1 MSMPEYNTVEI
12 DKAVR
17 IAWVSLN
24 RPEKRSA
31 MSPELH
37 FEMVDVLTRLDL
49 DDEVEVLV
57 LTGEGEAFS
66 AGMDL
71 KLFFRDLDDNPAAR
85 AAAREADRSWGWYK
99 LTNFSKPTIAMVNGY
114 CFGGAFI
121 PLVACDFAIAA
132 EDAMFGLSE
141 VNWGILPG
149 GLVSKV
155 VTMTMNYRK
164 SMYYAATG
172 RPFDGMT
179 AEEIGLITYAVP
191 AARLRA
197 EVIELARDLMKKNP
211 DVLRLTKETIKSVR
225 MMSIEES
232 YDYIQA
238 KTEQLRYRDAQNT
251 RARGIAEFLD
261 EKSYR
266 PGHEAVKRPDRDA

>member
-1 MSMPEYNTVEI
+1 MPEPIYNTVTVEKV
-12 DKAVR
+12 DR
-17 IAWVSLN
+17 IAWVTLN
-24 RPEKRSA
+24 RPEKRNA
-31 MSPELH
+31 LSPELH
-37 FEMVDVLTRLDL
+37 FEMVDVLTRLDV
-49 DDEVEVLV
+49 DDEIEVLV
-57 LTGEGEAFS
+57 LTGAGEAFS
-66 AGMDL
+66 AGIDL
-71 KLFFRDLDDNPAAR
+71 KLFFRDLDDKPVER
-85 AAAREADRSWGWYK
+85 AAARAADRSWGWYK

-132 EDAMFGLSE
+132 EEATFGLSE

-164 SMYYAATG
+164 SMYYAMTG
-172 RPFDGMT
+172 RPFDGKI
-179 AEEIGLITYAVP
+179 AEEIGLVTYAVP
-191 AARLRA
+191 AARLRD

-211 DVLRLTKETIKSVR
+211 DVLRSTKETIKSVR

-232 YDYIQA
+232 YEYIQA
-238 KTEQLRYRDAQNT
+238 KSEQLRFRDAENT
-251 RARGIAEFLD
+251 RARGMAEFLD

-266 PGHEAVKRPDRDA
+266 PGHEAVKRPQD